1 MKKIKIMMIALMM
14 YSTLLS
20 FGQDTLRYSDIS
32 TENKPRGSYL
42 YYLSKDGSVYSVGD
56 NVFGPGKVM
65 KKMEYDQ
72 FTSIPQAEINLG
84 IHKFKKQHITG
95 NHLMIAGLI
104 TTTLGSV
111 LLNTSYS
118 NKDLYGKQDNPNV
131 YKTIIGLGSGLL
143 VAGFIVN
150 IDSFRHLK

>member
-1 MKKIKIMMIALMM
+1 MDANDQIMLN
-14 YSTLLS
+14 YREQS
-20 FGQDTLRYSDIS
+20 RV
-32 TENKPRGSYL
+32 
-42 YYLSKDGSVYSVGD
+42 KDSIR
-56 NVFGPGKVM
+56 NVL

-72 FTSIPQAEINLG
+72 FMDIPQAEINLG
-84 IHKFKKQHITG
+84 IHKFGKQHRTG

-143 VAGFIVN
+143 VAGFVVN